1 MRERLPSLVALLLL
15 VLLVLST
22 WWAANYTLNTVA
34 LDPPRRQTH
43 EPDTW
48 AQNFVMLRTN
58 EEGIA
63 INRLEGAYMLHYPD
77 DDSYHLDETI
87 ITLNQIQNPIM
98 TAQSDNAIMDQDGAR
113 IQLVGNALLQRQA
126 DANGDVLS
134 VRSERIVLY
143 PNQDTMET
151 DDPAVVRNGS
161 HTLQGTGMTYNNTT
175 RQLHVHRDSHV
186 IMTPTAAP
194 QTSSTHD

>member
-1 MRERLPSLVALLLL
+1 MRERLPSLVALFLLA
-15 VLLVLST
+15 LLVLST

-58 EEGIA
+58 EAGIA

-77 DDSYHLDETI
+77 DDSYHLDDAI
-87 ITLNQIQNPIM
+87 VTLNQAQSPIM
-98 TAQSDNAIMDQDGAR
+98 TAQSDNAIMDEDGTR

-126 DANGDVLS
+126 DAKGDVLS

-151 DDPAVVRNGS
+151 DEPAVVKNGS
-161 HTLQGTGMTYNNTT
+161 NTLQGTGMAYNNTT
-175 RQLHVHRDSHV
+175 RQLHVHRNSHV

-194 QTSSTHD
+194 PTGSTHD